1 MKEKD
6 TDEFG
11 IPYADIWDVLV
22 FVGAF
27 LVIAFL

>member
-1 MKEKD
+1 MTRRDK
-6 TDEFG
+6 FG
-11 IPYADIWDVLV
+11 IPYADIWDVLA